1 MSGFSSLVV
10 STLYVCMVMWSKG
23 SKCTSGEVCFC
34 HCCYWDAGIEIL
46 CSIFPPL
53 PTAVAVLFFLKKKKK
68 SQKRN
73 ILYSINWYCKSIQS
87 RFLLFLSLWLVNSE
101 KEVQFEC
108 SDDGEDLYRQIF
120 FSSCE
125 AFTLRNQTVAFSFVN
140 ILWELQ
146 DFQVQPCEF

>member
-1 MSGFSSLVV
+1 MPKFCLNCTCWDSVVWFSAHVSL
-10 STLYVCMVMWSKG
+10 LLVCMVMWSKG

-34 HCCYWDAGIEIL
+34 RCCYWDAGIEIL
-46 CSIFPPL
+46 CSVFPPL
-53 PTAVAVLFFLKKKKK
+53 PTAVAVLIKKKKK

-73 ILYSINWYCKSIQS
+73 ILYSMNWYCKSNQS

-120 FSSCE
+120 FFFPPVKRSHLGIKQLHLVLL
-125 AFTLRNQTVAFSFVN
+125 TYR
-140 ILWELQ
+140 
-146 DFQVQPCEF
+146 